1 MEWARCRMMCRG
13 RASSVPE
20 WLDIEIRVTVTG
32 GAASLRYLL
41 NRSAWV
47 PVRARSTSVS
57 VVL

>member
-1 MEWARCRMMCRG
+1 MMRKE

-20 WLDIEIRVTVTG
+20 LLDIEIRVTVTG

-41 NRSAWV
+41 KRSAWV
-47 PVRARSTSVS
+47 PVRASSTSVS